1 MAVKVIFGVKVL
13 LFLTIGNSTQSP
25 CGHQEWVGDSWCDDA
40 NNNID
45 CNWDGGGC
53 CNKNF
58 ADWDLYCQ
66 VRTTGY
72 LIAKIEK

>member
-25 CGHQEWVGDSWCDDA
+25 CGHQEWVGDPWCDDA

-45 CNWDGGGC
+45 CNWDGGAC
-53 CNKNF
+53 CNRNF
-58 ADWDLYCQ
+58 EDWNLYCQ
-66 VRTTGY
+66 VRT
-72 LIAKIEK
+72 IE